1 MIFKKPLQQKEKQ
14 YCCDRFSIYHQ
25 AHKRTFPNIRIVKW
39 KSKHFFKNDG
49 NPYGFW
55 ITVGY
60 ETFETWD
67 LSSKHRWPITYC
79 PFCGKDLY
87 KFYKS
92 DEYANEIEGVT
103 FPFVK

>member
-1 MIFKKPLQQKEKQ
+1 MKTNKIQ

-25 AHKRTFPNIRIVKW
+25 AHKRTFPNIRIIKY
-39 KSKHFFKNDG
+39 KSKFLINGD
-49 NPYGFW
+49 NPYRFW
-55 ITVGY
+55 ITTGY
-60 ETFETWD
+60 EKFD
-67 LSSKHRWPITYC
+67 LDNVMIQIVYC
-79 PFCGKDLY
+79 PFCGQDLY